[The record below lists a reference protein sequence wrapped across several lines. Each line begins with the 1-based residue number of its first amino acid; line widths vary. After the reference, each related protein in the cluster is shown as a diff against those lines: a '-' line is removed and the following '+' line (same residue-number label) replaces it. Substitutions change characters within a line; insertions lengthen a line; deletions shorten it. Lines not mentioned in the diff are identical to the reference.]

1 MGLSGNNLTKVS
13 SSYDQAAVTTGTRFL
28 STENGG
34 SVNSF
39 GSGSR
44 ALSRNLLLNKIEE
57 IKQKYY

>member
-1 MGLSGNNLTKVS
+1 VGLSGNNLTKVS

-28 STENGG
+28 STENAG